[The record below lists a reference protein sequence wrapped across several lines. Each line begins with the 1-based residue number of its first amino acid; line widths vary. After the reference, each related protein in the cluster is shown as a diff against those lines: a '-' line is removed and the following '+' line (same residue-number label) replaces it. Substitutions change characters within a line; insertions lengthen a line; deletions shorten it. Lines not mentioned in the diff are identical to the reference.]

1 MRVRRT
7 FAHVRRALIAG
18 VAVAASC
25 VDPNRPEQ
33 PLDSPAWVA
42 QREQM
47 VAQQLRGRDITD
59 ERVLAAM
66 AAVPRHAFVP
76 PDLRAQAYAD
86 QALPIARGQTISQPY
101 VVALMS
107 QLLDLHGTERVLE
120 VGTGSGFMAALL
132 AHRARSVLTLEV
144 HAPLAAIASSNLR
157 RAGVDNCHV
166 RAQDGARGAPQDGP
180 FDIIVLSGSVNTVPQ
195 PLLEQ
200 LAPGGRLLAIVG
212 NEPMMR
218 AVRVQCLADAR
229 FETRDLFDTVAPRL
243 RGFDEPSRFQF

>member
-1 MRVRRT
+1 VRVRRT

-120 VGTGSGFMAALL
+120 VGTGSGYQTAVL
-132 AHRARSVLTLEV
+132 ARLAGAVYSIEIDPELAERARN
-144 HAPLAAIASSNLR
+144 ALAGLGYST
-157 RAGVDNCHV
+157 VHV
-166 RAQDGARGAPQDGP
+166 RAGDGYYGWPDAAP
-180 FDIIVLSGSVNTVPQ
+180 FDAVIVTAAMPRAPDV
-195 PLLEQ
+195 LLGQ
-200 LAPGGRLLAIVG
+200 LRDGGRI
-212 NEPMMR
+212 
-218 AVRVQCLADAR
+218 
-229 FETRDLFDTVAPRL
+229 VAPLERGDGEELAVGIKHGDRL
-243 RGFDEPSRFQF
+243 DWTAHGGVRFVPMTGEVRKTPA

>member
-76 PDLRAQAYAD
+76 PDLRAHAYAD

-120 VGTGSGFMAALL
+120 VGTGSGYQTAVL
-132 AHRARSVLTLEV
+132 ARLAGTVYSIEIDPELAERARN
-144 HAPLAAIASSNLR
+144 ALAGLGYST
-157 RAGVDNCHV
+157 VHV
-166 RAQDGARGAPQDGP
+166 RAGDGYYGWPDAAP
-180 FDIIVLSGSVNTVPQ
+180 FDAVIVTAAMPRAPDVLVG
-195 PLLEQ
+195 Q
-200 LAPGGRLLAIVG
+200 LRDGGRI
-212 NEPMMR
+212 
-218 AVRVQCLADAR
+218 
-229 FETRDLFDTVAPRL
+229 VAPLERGDGEELAVGIKRGDRL
-243 RGFDEPSRFQF
+243 DWTAHGGVRFVPMTGEVRKTPG